1 MFWTF
6 GSVHNTKN
14 KLDGIYAWVRYNN
27 RKQTRWKYLGC
38 SRSSLT
44 AALWLCCFGYS
55 SSLLDCMNGQEDDQY
70 FRTLGMGS
78 IVVGMIW
85 REGRARTI
93 MDAQGHYTR
102 ILLHPRDLS
111 FILLLSPHSNFD
123 VSKHLQ
129 RHHCHHQSL
138 KEGDRKSLNYVQRG
152 LQAFRGVS
160 SSGGKGAGWGEK
172 QVN

>member
-1 MFWTF
+1 M
-6 GSVHNTKN
+6 
-14 KLDGIYAWVRYNN
+14 
-27 RKQTRWKYLGC
+27 GC

-93 MDAQGHYTR
+93 MDAQGGT
-102 ILLHPRDLS
+102 IPVFSTHPRGLS

-160 SSGGKGAGWGEK
+160 SSRGRGQGGRETG
-172 QVN
+172 

>member
-1 MFWTF
+1 MFRTF
-6 GSVHNTKN
+6 GSVHNTTKN
-14 KLDGIYAWVRYNN
+14 QLDGIYAWVRYNN

-55 SSLLDCMNGQEDDQY
+55 SSLRDCMNGQEDDQY

-78 IVVGMIW
+78 IVGMVIW
-85 REGRARTI
+85 REGREREPSWMPKGTI
-93 MDAQGHYTR
+93 PVFSTY
-102 ILLHPRDLS
+102 PRGLS
-111 FILLLSPHSNFD
+111 FILLSPHSNFD

-138 KEGDRKSLNYVQRG
+138 RGGDRKSLNYVHRG
-152 LQAFRGVS
+152 LQETEWGGVAQ
-160 SSGGKGAGWGEK
+160 GGWGGGEK
-172 QVN
+172 VVN

>member
-1 MFWTF
+1 MFRTF

-14 KLDGIYAWVRYNN
+14 KFDGLYAWVRYNN

-55 SSLLDCMNGQEDDQY
+55 SSLRDCMNGQEDDQY

-78 IVVGMIW
+78 IVGMTW
-85 REGRARTI
+85 REGRERESSWVPKGTI
-93 MDAQGHYTR
+93 PVFSSTY
-102 ILLHPRDLS
+102 PRGLS
-111 FILLLSPHSNFD
+111 FILLSPRSNFD

-152 LQAFRGVS
+152 LQACRGVS
-160 SSGGKGAGWGEK
+160 SSGGRGRGRETG
-172 QVN
+172 